1 MHRSI
6 VWAAAL
12 IGAAGLVGCGHSNAP
27 EARSAN
33 VRAAPRAD
41 LRGGERHAIE
51 RTPMREPK
59 RGAVYDTQQGFE
71 NELPPPDA
79 VGGGP
84 AVESDIGEPRWRGN
98 PGAYD
103 DRTPTARPGMPQSL
117 PARPPSTQGQSRE

>member
-1 MHRSI
+1 MHRSF
-6 VWAAAL
+6 VWAVAL

-41 LRGGERHAIE
+41 LRGGSSPIE
-51 RTPMREPK
+51 QTPTREAK
-59 RGAVYDTQQGFE
+59 SGAVYDTQQGFE
-71 NELPPPDA
+71 NDLPPPDA

-84 AVESDIGEPRWRGN
+84 AVESDLGEPRWRGN

-117 PARPPSTQGQSRE
+117 PARPPSTQTPARE